1 MRITVIG
8 GGPAGLYAALL
19 LKKRYRDWHIE
30 VYERNPAGATYGWG
44 VVFSDRTLGE
54 LREAD
59 YTSYTEITDNFVIWD
74 TIDVWYRGQLTR
86 CRGHVF
92 AGIARRKLLAI
103 LQARCRELGVLLH
116 FEAEIEDPTQFISS
130 ADVLIAADGVNSVV
144 RSTFAEVFRPSMVLG
159 TARYIWLGT
168 DKVLDAFTFIFRETE
183 HGLFQVHAY
192 PFDGNTSTFIV
203 ECSEDTW
210 RHAGL
215 DQADEAESLA
225 FCQQLFSDHL
235 GEHRLLSNR
244 SRWIRF
250 ITLRNRTWHYENM
263 VLLGDAAHTAHFSIG
278 SGTKLAMEDAIVL
291 ANAFEEHGD
300 DLEAVFDEYE
310 SLRKPKVEAFQQA
323 AVESQTYFEHVRRY
337 LHMEPVQF
345 TFHLLTRSGRMSFD
359 NLRLRDPTFINA
371 VEHSCASDDGKLS
384 AALFV
389 PPPLLTPVRLGP
401 TQLPNRLV
409 LALSPDVGARDGV
422 LPEAFV
428 SHVLDGAHRAPA
440 LLLFP
445 PVAVSAEGRMTPE
458 CPGLYRPEHRDA
470 WATLMEQVHASTS
483 ARVIAHLSHAGR
495 RGATRP
501 RRHGLD
507 LPLPPEAQW
516 PLLAPSPLPYTPMSP
531 TPRAM
536 DRQEMEQV
544 REAFV
549 RAARLAAEAGVDVLQ
564 INMAHGYLLA
574 SFLSPLTNRRED
586 EYGGPLE
593 NRMRYPLEVFQ
604 AVRAVWP
611 EERPLGVTLT
621 VSDQEPEGFTPEEA
635 VTVGRELKMLGCD
648 FIQVAVGQTTPHTRP
663 AYGPAFLKVYS
674 DLIRNEVHIPTVC
687 GGYLT
692 TADHVNTL
700 VAAGRADLCIV
711 SLEDYP

>member
-1 MRITVIG
+1 VRVTVIG
-8 GGPAGLYAALL
+8 GGPGGLYAALL
-19 LKKRYRDWHIE
+19 LKKRYRDWEIT

-44 VVFSDRTLGE
+44 VVFSDRTLAE

-59 YTSYTEITDNFVIWD
+59 YKSYTDITDNFVIWD
-74 TIDVWYRGQLTR
+74 TIDVWYQGSLTR

-103 LQARCRELGVLLH
+103 LQERCRELGVVLH
-116 FEAEIEDPTQFISS
+116 FEAEVEDPAHLAAS

-144 RSTFAEVFRPSMVLG
+144 RHTFADIFRPSLELG
-159 TARYIWLGT
+159 KARYIWLGT

-192 PFDGNTSTFIV
+192 PFDGTTSTFIV
-203 ECSEDTW
+203 ECAEETW
-210 RHAGL
+210 RRAGL
-215 DQADEAESLA
+215 DRADEAESLA
-225 FCQQLFSDHL
+225 FCQRLFADHV

-250 ITLRNRTWHYENM
+250 VTVRNRTWHHGNV

-278 SGTKLAMEDAIVL
+278 SGTKLAMEDAIAL

-300 DLEAVFDEYE
+300 DLEAAFDEYE

-323 AVESQTYFEHVRRY
+323 AVESQTYFEHVSRY

-359 NLRLRDPTFINA
+359 NLRLRDPAFINA
-371 VEHSCASDDGKLS
+371 VEHRCAAVDGEPS
-384 AALFV
+384 QALFV
-389 PPPLLTPVRLGP
+389 TPPLLTPVRVGP
-401 TQLPNRLV
+401 VQLPNRLV
-409 LALSPDVGARDGV
+409 LALSPDVGAREGV
-422 LPEAFV
+422 LPETFV
-428 SHVLDGAHRAPA
+428 HHALERARRRPA
-440 LLLFP
+440 LLLPP
-445 PVAVSAEGRMTPE
+445 PVAVSPEGRITPE

-470 WATLMEQVHASTS
+470 WAKLVEQVHASTPV
-483 ARVIAHLSHAGR
+483 RVVAHLSHAGR

-507 LPLPPEAQW
+507 IPLPPEERW
-516 PLLAPSPLPYTPMSP
+516 PLVAPSPLPYTPASP
-531 TPRAM
+531 VPQAM
-536 DRQEMEQV
+536 GQEELEQV
-544 REAFV
+544 KEAFV
-549 RAARLAAEAGVDVLQ
+549 SAACLAAEAGFDVLQ
-564 INMAHGYLLA
+564 LNMAHGYLLA

-593 NRMRYPLEVFQ
+593 NRMRFPLEVFE

-611 EERPLGVTLT
+611 EDRPLGVTLT
-621 VSDQEPEGFTPEEA
+621 VSDWEPKGFAEDEA
-635 VTVGRELKMLGCD
+635 VAVAGALKARGCD
-648 FIQVAVGQTTPHTRP
+648 FIHVAVGQTSPYTRP
-663 AYGPAFLKVYS
+663 AYGPAFLKAYS
-674 DLIRNEVHIPTVC
+674 DLIRNEVHVPTLC
-687 GGYLT
+687 GGHLT

-700 VAAGRADLCIV
+700 VAAGRADLCIIT
-711 SLEDYP
+711 EETHE